1 MTQYIDTP
9 ERSLVAKVKEI
20 TTGPQE
26 ATPREDLADFQHV
39 LSRKMRGI
47 RFSRGAD
54 NHTSC
59 WVYYPHEKYAR
70 GIIGVQHRDGE
81 RTYRVMSRVVKNGR
95 YKNPNSR
102 ERRMFWSKNLQ
113 TAVKKAAAAL
123 PEFSVA
129 EIAAMNCKVYGQNR
143 KEQLLVEKSKRQ
155 EALDKLGVDRVEC
168 PAFRCLAA
176 MVEQIT
182 HAEAKQSVQ
191 DAVLYNQNVAELQ
204 GSGESPM
211 FVYVGQDRGERQIVT
226 GLPVE
231 SIHEDSKNTPLRL
244 EDDARP
250 VRFTEGSEE
259 YNELVGKL
267 SVLSVAQLGDY
278 VHGVGM
284 RVDEDEFYVS

>member
-1 MTQYIDTP
+1 MTQYIAKLNP
-9 ERSLVAKVKEI
+9 SLVAKVKEI
-20 TTGPQE
+20 TAEPQE
-26 ATPREDLADFQHV
+26 TTPRQDLADFQHV
-39 LSRKMRGI
+39 LSRKMRGV
-47 RFSRGAD
+47 RFTKGAY
-54 NHTSC
+54 TSC

-70 GIIGVQHRDGE
+70 GIISVGTKGYAVH
-81 RTYRVMSRVVKNGR
+81 SRAIENNR
-95 YKNPNSR
+95 YNSAAR
-102 ERRMFWSKNLQ
+102 EHHMQWSKNLN

-123 PEFSVA
+123 PEFSVT
-129 EIAAMNCKVYGQNR
+129 EIATMNSHVYASNR
-143 KEQLLVEKSKRQ
+143 DEQLMKEKRKRK
-155 EALDKLGVDRVEC
+155 EALDKLGVDNVQC

-191 DAVLYNQNVAELQ
+191 DAVLYNQNVGELQ
-204 GSGESPM
+204 GSGESPT
-211 FVYVGQDRGERQIVT
+211 FVHVGQDRSGRQTVT
-226 GLPVE
+226 GIPINQINYR
-231 SIHEDSKNTPLRL
+231 SIYL

-259 YNELVGKL
+259 YNELIGKL

>member
-1 MTQYIDTP
+1 MTQYIHTP
-9 ERSLVAKVKEI
+9 EPNLVAKVKEI
-20 TTGPQE
+20 AAWLQE
-26 ATPREDLADFQHV
+26 TTPREDLADFQHV
-39 LSRKMRGI
+39 LSRKMRGV
-47 RFSRGAD
+47 RFTKDAY
-54 NHTSC
+54 TSC

-70 GIIGVQHRDGE
+70 GIISVGRGYAVHS
-81 RTYRVMSRVVKNGR
+81 RTIENNR
-95 YKNPNSR
+95 YNSASR
-102 ERRMFWSKNLQ
+102 EHHMQWSKNLN

-123 PEFSVA
+123 PEFSVT
-129 EIAAMNCKVYGQNR
+129 EIATMNSNVYAANR
-143 KEQLLVEKSKRQ
+143 DEQLMKEKGKRK
-155 EALDKLGVDRVEC
+155 EALDKLGVDNVQC

-191 DAVLYNQNVAELQ
+191 DAVLYNQNVGELQ
-204 GSGESPM
+204 GSGESPT
-211 FVYVGQDRGERQIVT
+211 FVHVGQDRSGRQTVT
-226 GLPVE
+226 GIPLNQVNYR
-231 SIHEDSKNTPLRL
+231 SIYL

-259 YNELVGKL
+259 YNELIGKL

>member
-1 MTQYIDTP
+1 MTQYIHEPNRD
-9 ERSLVAKVKEI
+9 LVAKVKEI
-20 TTGPQE
+20 TAGPQE
-26 ATPREDLADFQHV
+26 ATPREDLANFQHV
-39 LSRKMRGI
+39 LSRKMRGV
-47 RFSRGAD
+47 RFSRGVD

-70 GIIGVQHRDGE
+70 GIISVQHRDGE
-81 RTYRVMSRVVKNGR
+81 RTYCVMSRVIKNNR
-95 YKNPNSR
+95 YGPHSR
-102 ERRMFWSKNLQ
+102 EHYMQWSKNLQ

-123 PEFSVA
+123 PEFSVT
-129 EIAAMNCKVYGQNR
+129 EIAAMNSSVYCSNR
-143 KEQLLVEKSKRQ
+143 NEQLQKEEGKRR
-155 EALDKLGVDRVEC
+155 EAVDKLGVSNVEC

-176 MVEQIT
+176 MVKQIT
-182 HAEAKQSVQ
+182 DGETKQLVQ
-191 DAVLYNQNVAELQ
+191 DTLLYNQNVGELR

-211 FVYVGQDRGERQIVT
+211 FVYVGQDRSERQTVT
-226 GLPVE
+226 G
-231 SIHEDSKNTPLRL
+231 IPLKQVNFRSVRL
-244 EDDARP
+244 EDDVRP

>member
-1 MTQYIDTP
+1 MQ
-9 ERSLVAKVKEI
+9 
-20 TTGPQE
+20 
-26 ATPREDLADFQHV
+26 
-39 LSRKMRGI
+39 
-47 RFSRGAD
+47 
-54 NHTSC
+54 
-59 WVYYPHEKYAR
+59 
-70 GIIGVQHRDGE
+70 
-81 RTYRVMSRVVKNGR
+81 
-95 YKNPNSR
+95 
-102 ERRMFWSKNLQ
+102 WSKNLQ

-123 PEFSVA
+123 PEFSVT
-129 EIAAMNCKVYGQNR
+129 EIAAMNSSVYCSNR
-143 KEQLLVEKSKRQ
+143 NEQLQKEEGKRR
-155 EALDKLGVDRVEC
+155 EAVDKLGVSNVEC

-176 MVEQIT
+176 MVKQIT
-182 HAEAKQSVQ
+182 DGETKQLVQ
-191 DAVLYNQNVAELQ
+191 DTLLYNQNVGELR

-211 FVYVGQDRGERQIVT
+211 FVYVGQDRSERQIVT